1 MTPEMLNLQWN
12 ANSLYPAGVDARQL
26 QAQASV
32 TLPKGWSFATA
43 LETARRDGDTVVCKP
58 ISYDHLVDSPLFAG
72 EHYQRI
78 DLDPGAKVP
87 VHLNVFADDAKSL
100 KPTDAQIKLHR
111 ALVQQAAKLYGARHY
126 SH

>member
-1 MTPEMLNLQWN
+1 
-12 ANSLYPAGVDARQL
+12 YPAGIDARQL

-32 TLPKGWSFATA
+32 TLPKGWSFATS
-43 LETARRDGDTVVCKP
+43 LETARRDGDTVVFKP

-87 VHLNVFADDAKSL
+87 VHLNVFADEAKSL
-100 KPTDAQIKLHR
+100 KPTDAQITMPR
-111 ALVQQAAKLYGARHY
+111 ALAQQADTRSGARHY
-126 SH
+126 TPSEFLRALT

>member
-43 LETARRDGDTVVCKP
+43 LETARPHRPRPGREGAGAPQRVRRRRQVAEADGRTDQAPPCAGAAGRQA
-58 ISYDHLVDSPLFAG
+58 LWRAPL
-72 EHYQRI
+72 QP
-78 DLDPGAKVP
+78 L
-87 VHLNVFADDAKSL
+87 
-100 KPTDAQIKLHR
+100 
-111 ALVQQAAKLYGARHY
+111 
-126 SH
+126 